1 MGKDSIIYCIIGFIL
16 FIGTEAWSQPQEKI
30 RKLKGEYV
38 FKNATVISWDG
49 IGMGAALSFR
59 DSLSNEKILAKAN
72 FVGSDILLVSDSEL
86 NLGSGGFVLE
96 ILATQIIITA
106 DSDEGLKNG
115 VRKLIN
121 FCFGDDGPGNRKL
134 SEVRLKCLR
143 LTSTVGEASL
153 TEEEPDQ

>member
-1 MGKDSIIYCIIGFIL
+1 MIGA
-16 FIGTEAWSQPQEKI
+16 EAWAQPQEKI
-30 RKLKGEYV
+30 RKLNGEYR

-72 FVGSDILLVSDSEL
+72 FVGSDILLVSDSEM
-86 NLGSGGFVLE
+86 NLGSGGFILE

-106 DSDEGLKNG
+106 DGDEGLKNG
-115 VRKLIN
+115 IRKLL
-121 FCFGDDGPGNRKL
+121 FLCFGDDVPGNRKL

-143 LTSTVGEASL
+143 LTSTNGRAIL
-153 TEEEPDQ
+153 DPDEPEQ